1 MGVGGTRAAELDRP
15 PLAHRVENGE
25 RAVREAVEVGRR
37 RRRGQVDEPVPG
49 ESRQRGSERFERA
62 PLGDEEGPVGT
73 VRRTGRA
80 GARGRRQSLEQDL
93 GADPGGIALGERED
107 GPGGGGRAQELGS

>member
-25 RAVREAVEVGRR
+25 RAVREAVEVGRLW
-37 RRRGQVDEPVPG
+37 RRGQVDEPVPG
-49 ESRQRGSERFERA
+49 ESRQRGNERFERA

-73 VRRTGRA
+73 VRSGRA

-107 GPGGGGRAQELGS
+107 RSGGGGRAQELGS